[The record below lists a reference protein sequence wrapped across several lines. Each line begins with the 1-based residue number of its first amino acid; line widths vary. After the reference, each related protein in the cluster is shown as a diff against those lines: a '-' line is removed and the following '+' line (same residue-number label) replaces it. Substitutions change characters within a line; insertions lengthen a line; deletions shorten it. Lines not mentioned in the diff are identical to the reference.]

1 MKALAL
7 KNRARAA
14 AEVLLFISLLIAAVL
29 IAADKRYSDTVLSGI
44 MLWAAAVLPSLFP
57 YFFITAVL
65 SSLSVTEKLAAKLSP
80 FTRKV
85 FNTGGIT
92 GYAFLMSLISG
103 YPLGAKLV
111 ADLKENGL
119 ITRAES
125 VRAAAFCSTSSPMF
139 MISSVGSIMFKSA
152 EFGLCLFLC
161 HLLSAFAVGFIFSF
175 YKRGEHPKACPPGG
189 SPAGRADPGK
199 NTDGI
204 MFEAAF
210 SAVFSVLKVGGLI
223 TLFYLFTEILYNIG
237 VLSAP
242 VRLITLIAGD
252 ENAAKGITFGLFE
265 CTKGLKWLSSCGANA
280 FTLSAAAGICGFG
293 GLSVIFQSL
302 ACLKK
307 AQIPSAPFF
316 AAKALACAVNVLVAV
331 PAGIIFL

>member
-57 YFFITAVL
+57 YFFITAAL

-119 ITRAES
+119 LSRAES

-189 SPAGRADPGK
+189 SPCSPRTKPCPARRSAPSFPWTRKGRGVGAGRRESRGRAFGSFVPGPRK
-199 NTDGI
+199 GRG
-204 MFEAAF
+204 
-210 SAVFSVLKVGGLI
+210 VGAEG
-223 TLFYLFTEILYNIG
+223 G
-237 VLSAP
+237 
-242 VRLITLIAGD
+242 
-252 ENAAKGITFGLFE
+252 KGPHT
-265 CTKGLKWLSSCGANA
+265 
-280 FTLSAAAGICGFG
+280 
-293 GLSVIFQSL
+293 
-302 ACLKK
+302 
-307 AQIPSAPFF
+307 
-316 AAKALACAVNVLVAV
+316 
-331 PAGIIFL
+331 